1 MSYVTAYAIF
11 LAQVCKHSLT
21 SELPTPLDW
30 SCTTDLVVIGQ
41 KVVEDCLI
49 GLPIG
54 FALQPARVVS
64 HPAAVLDGQIS
75 ARPDLSVGGCG
86 PSI

>member
-1 MSYVTAYAIF
+1 M
-11 LAQVCKHSLT
+11 
-21 SELPTPLDW
+21 
-30 SCTTDLVVIGQ
+30 
-41 KVVEDCLI
+41 KVVEDCLS

-64 HPAAVLDGQIS
+64 CRAAVLDGQSS
-75 ARPDLSVGGCG
+75 ARLDLGVCGCG